1 LADFHAIQVTC
12 DAVARL
18 LQESYSPD
26 LIEPATHLQFDVY
39 GTAEDFK
46 NHMVQGVSLFLYRV
60 HVNATQRSPLVKDPV
75 GNVRRQLLPLDLHF
89 LLTVWAPRA
98 SLQHAI
104 LGWTMRL
111 LEDNPV
117 LTSPLLNGVRA
128 DTFRGDETV
137 ELTVGQLTNE
147 ELMRIWD
154 DLGTEYQLSV
164 PYLAR
169 VVRIESMRELSEG
182 QPVSQRRFEYGV
194 LKGA

>member
-12 DAVARL
+12 DAVMRL
-18 LQESYSPD
+18 LQESYRPD
-26 LIEPATHLQFDVY
+26 LIEPSSSLQFDVY
-39 GTAEDFK
+39 ATEDFK

-60 HVNATQRSPLVKDPV
+60 HVNTTQRSPLVKDPV

-89 LLTVWAPRA
+89 FITVWAPKA

-104 LGWTMRL
+104 LGWAMRL
-111 LEDNPV
+111 LEDNPII
-117 LTSPLLNGVRA
+117 SSSLLNGVRE
-128 DTFRGDETV
+128 DTFRSDETV
-137 ELTVGQLTNE
+137 EVVAGQLSNE

-164 PYLAR
+164 PYVAR
-169 VVRIESMRELSEG
+169 VVRIESLSELSEG
-182 QPVSQRRFEYGV
+182 EPVTRRRFEYGA

>member
-1 LADFHAIQVTC
+1 MAEFHAIQVTC
-12 DAVARL
+12 DAVMRL
-18 LQESYSPD
+18 LEESYRPD
-26 LIEPATHLQFDVY
+26 LIEPATSLQFDVY
-39 GTAEDFK
+39 GTADFK
-46 NHMVQGVSLFLYRV
+46 DHMAQGVSLFLYRV

-89 LLTVWAPRA
+89 FITVWAPKA

-111 LEDNPV
+111 LEDTPI
-117 LTSPLLNGVRA
+117 LSSSLLNGVRE

-137 ELTVGQLTNE
+137 EVVAGQLTNE

-164 PYLAR
+164 PYVAR
-169 VVRIESMRELSEG
+169 VVRIESLYELSEG
-182 QPVSQRRFEYGV
+182 APVTKRQFEYGA

>member
-1 LADFHAIQVTC
+1 MADFHAIQVTC
-12 DAVARL
+12 DAVMRL
-18 LQESYSPD
+18 LQESYRPD
-26 LIEPATHLQFDVY
+26 LIEPAASLQFEVY
-39 GTAEDFK
+39 ATADFK
-46 NHMVQGVSLFLYRV
+46 DHMAQGLSLFLYRV

-89 LLTVWAPRA
+89 FITAWAPKA

-104 LGWTMRL
+104 LGWAMRL

-117 LTSPLLNGVRA
+117 LSSSLLNGVRE

-137 ELTVGQLTNE
+137 EMVAGQLTNE

-154 DLGTEYQLSV
+154 DLGAEYQLSV
-164 PYLAR
+164 PYVAR
-169 VVRIESMRELSEG
+169 VVRIESLYELSEG
-182 QPVSQRRFEYGV
+182 EPVTRRQFEYGA